1 MNNGPKTRYDETN
14 SALESL
20 VLPSSPNYRSIRV
33 SGLEFDI
40 NGLLWSITS
49 LIRTPLKSFDP
60 NTNQWRSYDFS
71 ELTPNPLSNNL
82 GFEEIIVGSNGVFFI
97 ASFSHGVIGYDTN
110 RSIIKNLSADNG
122 LPDKVTRAVALDN
135 RNQLWIGTDKGLRV
149 LYNTGNFFEND
160 NPVAEPIIILDNGIA
175 RELLEEQFITDI
187 KVDGSNN
194 KWIATIGAGL
204 YYISN
209 DGQQIIY
216 HFTKDNSPLPS
227 NNVNDVSIDG
237 NNGVVYIATDKGL
250 LSFISGGSSPMEE
263 LAEAYIYPNP
273 VRPGFDIFSNKVKI
287 KDITENVNIK
297 ITDIEGNLVAEA
309 QSRTNQ
315 RHRGFNL
322 EIDGGTAYW
331 NGRNMA
337 NNKVASGVYLVM
349 ISDLD
354 SLETKVLK
362 LMIVR

>member
-1 MNNGPKTRYDETN
+1 MNNGPKNRYDETN

-33 SGLEFDI
+33 SGLEFDR

-160 NPVAEPIIILDNGIA
+160 NLVAEPIIILDNGIA
-175 RELLEEQFITDI
+175 IFVMSLQ
-187 KVDGSNN
+187 S
-194 KWIATIGAGL
+194 
-204 YYISN
+204 S
-209 DGQQIIY
+209 GQW
-216 HFTKDNSPLPS
+216 T
-227 NNVNDVSIDG
+227 
-237 NNGVVYIATDKGL
+237 
-250 LSFISGGSSPMEE
+250 
-263 LAEAYIYPNP
+263 
-273 VRPGFDIFSNKVKI
+273 
-287 KDITENVNIK
+287 
-297 ITDIEGNLVAEA
+297 
-309 QSRTNQ
+309 
-315 RHRGFNL
+315 
-322 EIDGGTAYW
+322 
-331 NGRNMA
+331 
-337 NNKVASGVYLVM
+337 
-349 ISDLD
+349 
-354 SLETKVLK
+354 
-362 LMIVR
+362 